1 MFESL
6 FNLVKQKNLLA
17 QANEQI
23 IEMLKEDLSLFR
35 ASVELLWTESG
46 VSFEEIKQ
54 RDRQINRFVR
64 EVRKKV
70 LTYLA
75 FSGLREMDSA
85 IIILYLVVYIERI
98 GDHTKDISRLATDY
112 PNRFKCGKLEKDV
125 KDFERQLFDRLER
138 LIDIFETGDNI
149 REKASGLTRT
159 HPDVDKVY
167 LKMINRLLTPDNTE
181 GLACAEGVKLALYL
195 RYLRRI
201 EGHIFNIA
209 SSEVNPFHR
218 IGFSK
223 KKKSAIPA
231 PLWW

>member
-1 MFESL
+1 MFKSL
-6 FNLVKQKNLLA
+6 INLIKSKNLLA

-35 ASVELLWTESG
+35 DSVTLLWTESG
-46 VSFEEIKQ
+46 VSFEEIRE

-64 EVRKKV
+64 DVRKKI
-70 LTYLA
+70 LTHLA
-75 FSGLREMDSA
+75 FNGVREMESA
-85 IIILYLVVYIERI
+85 FIILYLVVYIERI

-112 PNRFKCGKLEKDV
+112 PGRFNSGKLEKDV
-125 KDFERQLFDRLER
+125 KKFERLLFERLEG
-138 LIDIFETGDNI
+138 LIDIFETGDDI
-149 REKASGLTRT
+149 RETASELTRT

-167 LKMINRLLTPDNTE
+167 LKMINRLLAQDNDEKLSCSE
-181 GLACAEGVKLALYL
+181 GAKLALYL

-218 IGFSK
+218 IGFGK
-223 KKKSAIPA
+223 KKDKGEKQK
-231 PLWW
+231 

>member
-23 IEMLKEDLSLFR
+23 IEMLNEDLSLFR
-35 ASVELLWTESG
+35 DSVALLWTESG
-46 VSFEEIKQ
+46 VSFEEIKE
-54 RDRQINRFVR
+54 RDQQINRFVR
-64 EVRKKV
+64 DVRKKI
-70 LTYLA
+70 LSHLA

-85 IIILYLVVYIERI
+85 LIILYIVVYIERI

-112 PNRFKCGKLEKDV
+112 PGEFKSGKLEIDV
-125 KDFERQLFDRLER
+125 KKFERLLFDRLES

-149 REKASGLTRT
+149 REKASELTRT

-167 LKMINRLLTPDNTE
+167 LKMINRLLTPANTE
-181 GLACAEGVKLALYL
+181 GLDCAEGVKLALYL

-223 KKKSAIPA
+223 KKKNKGTKGQ
-231 PLWW
+231 

>member
-1 MFESL
+1 MFKSL
-6 FNLVKQKNLLA
+6 FNLIKQKNLLA

-23 IEMLKEDLSLFR
+23 IEMLNEDLSLFR
-35 ASVELLWTESG
+35 STVELLWTESG
-46 VSFEEIKQ
+46 ISCEEIKE

-64 EVRKKV
+64 DVRKKV

-75 FSGLREMDSA
+75 FSGLREMESA
-85 IIILYLVVYIERI
+85 FIILYLVVYIERI
-98 GDHTKDISRLATDY
+98 GDHTKDISRLALDY
-112 PNRFKCGKLEKDV
+112 PGKFNCGRLEKDV
-125 KDFERQLFDRLER
+125 KRFELLLFERLER
-138 LIDIFETGDNI
+138 LIDIFEQGDDI
-149 REKASGLTRT
+149 REKASELTRS

-167 LKMINRLLTPDNTE
+167 LKMINRILTPNNSED
-181 GLACAEGVKLALYL
+181 LDCADGAKLALYL

-223 KKKSAIPA
+223 KSKKKKTKDI
-231 PLWW
+231 